1 MQQQNK
7 AVALLWSQ
15 PSLSGGLEL
24 PAAELTLA
32 QGSVTRRAEALGAQ
46 MLLLLSALSSFG
58 CVEKFGCVEEFGR
71 FCLMKSGEEMPLLS
85 G

>member
-24 PAAELTLA
+24 PAADLTPA
-32 QGSVTRRAEALGAQ
+32 QGSVTRRAEALGAET
-46 MLLLLSALSSFG
+46 LLLLAALRSLGGFA
-58 CVEKFGCVEEFGR
+58 
-71 FCLMKSGEEMPLLS
+71 
-85 G
+85 